1 GAARSGGRG
10 VTAYQ
15 PPLPLPTAQDMAD
28 LPALSDWE
36 ELAWDYE
43 RLATTGKK
51 HPMALVRPLLHE
63 GVITT
68 HHLGGPL
75 NPNRLP
81 QDATIEIAG
90 MIVTRQRPATASGV
104 MFMLLEDEFGL
115 ANIVVYTPLQ
125 ERQRELVRATP
136 FVIIKGKV
144 DNVKSGFPN
153 IIATSFR
160 PCPLPGHIEAPT
172 AHNFG

>member
-1 GAARSGGRG
+1 MAE
-10 VTAYQ
+10 
-15 PPLPLPTAQDMAD
+15 LPS
-28 LPALSDWE
+28 LSEWE
-36 ELAWDYE
+36 VVAWDFA
-43 RLATTGKK
+43 RIGTTDKK

-63 GVITT
+63 GLITT
-68 HHLGGPL
+68 RHLGGPL
-75 NPNRLP
+75 NPNRLE
-81 QDATIEIAG
+81 QGATVEIAG

-136 FVIIKGKV
+136 FVIIRGKV

-153 IIATSFR
+153 IIAERYR
-160 PCPLPGHIEAPT
+160 PCPLPGQIQAPD